1 MQSPILTP
9 AQKADEA
16 SRRLTEINQLRSCP
30 AWSSYWIPAIRALKE
45 KSEHEVLENDALA
58 PDVREQK
65 RKIARAYGEL
75 LTKADKDAAGYER
88 DIAAA
93 NKRPQV
99 GVGAHN

>member
-16 SRRLTEINQLRSCP
+16 SRRLTEINQLRACP
-30 AWSSYWIPAIRALKE
+30 AFSSYWLPAIRALKDQV
-45 KSEHEVLENDALA
+45 EHEVLNSDALT

-65 RKIARAYGEL
+65 RKIAQAYGEL
-75 LTKADKDAAGYER
+75 IKKADADAASYER
-88 DIAAA
+88 DIASAH
-93 NKRPQV
+93 KRPQA